1 MTAPATVNKWYV
13 ERHDNPALR
22 RSFERE
28 DLAQEYARVIDR
40 IHGAEVTRIFMAPVI
55 EMIEHTKTV
64 TDLSVSPPPDLCDD
78 ASVLDR

>member
-22 RSFERE
+22 RPFERE

-55 EMIEHTKTV
+55 EMIEPTKPV
-64 TDLSVSPPPDLCDD
+64 TDLSGASPPDQCAD
-78 ASVLDR
+78 AEALRP

>member
-55 EMIEHTKTV
+55 EMIEPTKPV
-64 TDLSVSPPPDLCDD
+64 GNPPDRTTGHHRR
-78 ASVLDR
+78 SRP